1 MERDGTRKESKV
13 KRAKRRG
20 GGGGKREE
28 SSSKKGGCRFSNC
41 NETRHRRVAWVS
53 YDDQTTDDDAVFLS
67 PRILLFIPYDTN
79 FVFRGNCKPAA
90 NYQVILFH
98 ILPYS
103 HTLSI
108 NEIKEINFKN
118 RVFNYFQIF
127 QYSPFSEK

>member
-20 GGGGKREE
+20 GGEE
-28 SSSKKGGCRFSNC
+28 
-41 NETRHRRVAWVS
+41 ERRVIVKERRLQVLKLQWNPAPTRRVGFVWRPDHRWRCCFS
-53 YDDQTTDDDAVFLS
+53 FAPNITLHPLRY
-67 PRILLFIPYDTN
+67 N

-127 QYSPFSEK
+127 QYSPFSGK